1 MTKSGVKLLFW
12 VEVITTKRK
21 GKGKLSY
28 AVQICR
34 KQVLKQNRKN
44 ISLIVCRL
52 SIMFSAHS
60 AIK

>member
-1 MTKSGVKLLFW
+1 MTKTGVKLPFFL

-34 KQVLKQNRKN
+34 KQVLKK
-44 ISLIVCRL
+44 SEKL
-52 SIMFSAHS
+52 SQ
-60 AIK
+60 